1 VAETDFKTILVL
13 DDDPQFHKL
22 VVPVLTYRG
31 HKVVSAHRADEASEL
46 MKSNKVDLAIVDGQ
60 LPDKTGI
67 DWITEVRSR
76 GVTALIMFVS
86 AYWRDAQSYHKLTK
100 ELGVSLVLHKPV
112 MASVFA
118 AEVDILLGRAADDS
132 SQRDFEDTLLALRS
146 EYAQELPGRLGE
158 LSGLIKQIT
167 TLPDNLFLLGEA
179 RTHAHKLR
187 GTASSYGFQPIG
199 DLSGDIEEAIIKLIR
214 GDGDRA
220 QLVEEID
227 AAIHKAIAIAASAAK
242 EVEEKVSR
250 RTSSVPDSADFEL
263 QEAAPVARI
272 LAVDDDAAFLD
283 LVDELARRHQ
293 MEAVRASN
301 AFEALELSC
310 MTKVDAALIDVELGS
325 RDIAFK
331 LAADLRLLPG
341 YHQLPL
347 GFLSGSGHIEKTIEV
362 DNVGHCLL
370 FDRPQGA
377 DALEAALRQLMAIK
391 QASRPRILLIDDDVD
406 FLKRTA
412 FVLSHEGME
421 VQTLTATADIL
432 ERMQQFSP
440 DLVLLDVMMP
450 GVSGFDICRMLRTIP
465 RWRDLPIVFLTAYA
479 DIDTRLACLKCG
491 GDDYLIKPVVNEELL
506 VRLRMRLDRARSL
519 KQRLE
524 HDHISGLLARPAFM
538 EQFAGM
544 FAEAKRHNWSLVV
557 CLMKIIGLGSC
568 SHHVVSDSVLST
580 AGNLILKRL
589 RTEDLKGRFNDETLI
604 LAFRA
609 ETQTSVEPIL
619 TKLVNEFDAS
629 PALDHEEC
637 AARPNLT
644 YGLACYPD
652 DGGSMHELLEIAD
665 RRLHQGSLDSARKP
679 VH

>member
-1 VAETDFKTILVL
+1 VAEPDFKTILVL

-31 HKVVSAHRADEASEL
+31 HKVLSAHRADEACQL

-67 DWITEVRSR
+67 DWITDVRSR

-118 AEVDILLGRAADDS
+118 AEVDILLGRAGEDS
-132 SQRDFEDTLLALRS
+132 PQRDFEDTLLALRS
-146 EYAQELPGRLGE
+146 EYAQELPARLSE

-167 TLPDNLFLLGEA
+167 NQPDNLFLLGEA

-199 DLSGDIEEAIIKLIR
+199 DLSGTVEEAIIKLIK

-220 QLVEEID
+220 QLVEQIEATIG
-227 AAIHKAIAIAASAAK
+227 KAIAMAATVAQEVEDKTSKRAASAP
-242 EVEEKVSR
+242 ESG
-250 RTSSVPDSADFEL
+250 DFEL
-263 QEAAPVARI
+263 QEASPVARI
-272 LAVDDDAAFLD
+272 LVVDDDAAFLD

-301 AFEALELSC
+301 ASEALELAC
-310 MTKVDAALIDVELGS
+310 MSKVDAALIDVELGS

-331 LAADLRLLPG
+331 LASDLRLLPG

-370 FDRPQGA
+370 FHRPQGA
-377 DALEAALRQLMAIK
+377 DALEAALSQLMAIK
-391 QASRPRILLIDDDVD
+391 QASRSRILLIDDDVD

-421 VQTLTATADIL
+421 VQTLTTTADIL
-432 ERMQQFSP
+432 EHMQRFSP

-524 HDHISGLLARPAFM
+524 HDHISGLLSRPAFM
-538 EQFAGM
+538 EQLAGM
-544 FAEAKRHNWSLVV
+544 LSEAKRHKWNLVV
-557 CLMKIIGLGSC
+557 CLMKINGLSSC
-568 SHHVVSDSVLST
+568 NHHVVSDSVLST

-589 RTEDLKGRFNDETLI
+589 RTEDLKGRFNDEKVI
-604 LAFRA
+604 LGFRA
-609 ETQTSVEPIL
+609 ETLSSIDPIVN
-619 TKLVNEFDAS
+619 KLVGEFAAS
-629 PALDHEEC
+629 PALEHEDC
-637 AARPNLT
+637 SAQLRLT

-652 DGGSMHELLEIAD
+652 DGASMHELLEIAD
-665 RRLHQGSLDSARKP
+665 RRLHEESHDSVSKP
-679 VH
+679 VR